1 MENQEVKNA
10 KTLLQLLV
18 KLSTSGVVQAPSKF
32 VEKRLRVCAWA
43 NLPAMQHSKYIVS
56 TWCLS
61 YIVSCSSSSPNVVCL
76 LFVYQVEN

>member
-56 TWCLS
+56 TWCL
-61 YIVSCSSSSPNVVCL
+61 VCINMKQVGYKAANLRL
-76 LFVYQVEN
+76 LLLVWKF

>member
-56 TWCLS
+56 TWCL
-61 YIVSCSSSSPNVVCL
+61 VCINL
-76 LFVYQVEN
+76 KQVGYKAASLRQGSLTG